1 MKFSSSIKR
10 NLLIL
15 ILSAMGLSFIVI
27 SVFGEKGLMSIYRVR
42 RSLECARAEIEE
54 VRRGN
59 EKLRREIDR
68 LQNDPTSSEEIA
80 RRELGLIRKD
90 EVLVIVQDRKA
101 GTPAPPSR

>member
-1 MKFSSSIKR
+1 MKFTSSIKR

-42 RSLECARAEIEE
+42 HGLDRTRAEIEE

-59 EKLRREIDR
+59 DRMRREIDR
-68 LQNDPTSSEEIA
+68 LQNDPTSAEEIA
-80 RRELGLIRKD
+80 RRELGLIGKD
-90 EVLVIVQDRKA
+90 EVLIIVQDRNA
-101 GTPAPPSR
+101 NSPQPPSR